1 MISSLGHLFGF
12 TTSQTLNKQTS
23 VHYHD
28 SSAIYNTR
36 LLVGRVLVSR
46 TDNVGKTV
54 SIREKRPSSS
64 SSRNLKGVILL
75 RQQLDGH
82 GSRQS
87 LRSV

>member
-1 MISSLGHLFGF
+1 MGNAPPFLSVKG
-12 TTSQTLNKQTS
+12 TS
-23 VHYHD
+23 
-28 SSAIYNTR
+28 NTN

-54 SIREKRPSSS
+54 SSEEKRPILG
-64 SSRNLKGVILL
+64 SSRHLKGVVLL

-87 LRSV
+87 LRRV

>member
-23 VHYHD
+23 DYHA
-28 SSAIYNTR
+28 SSTTYNTR

-87 LRSV
+87 LRRV